1 MEIHS
6 VSHIAIGVRDMEKA
20 LAFYRDVLGMRVTL
34 DTPEEFPGIGGAEP
48 LRRRGVYLR
57 WGEGPHA
64 SFVVL
69 DEQLSTPPF
78 GEPAKLFQVG
88 VHHVSFWVDDVDA
101 YLERAREAGFEVVV
115 PAANGDTLAYGEATG
130 GVVRTAFLSDADGNY
145 VQLDQRAG
153 N

>member
-1 MEIHS
+1 MEIHA

-20 LAFYRDVLGMRVTL
+20 LVFYRDVLGMRVTL
-34 DTPEEFPGIGGAEP
+34 DTPEELPSIGGGAP
-48 LRRRGVYLR
+48 MKRRGVYLR

-88 VHHVSFWVDDVDA
+88 VHHVSFWVDDVGA

-115 PAANGDTLAYGEATG
+115 PAADGDTLAYGEAPG

-145 VQLDQRAG
+145 VQLDERVG
-153 N
+153 G

>member
-1 MEIHS
+1 MQIHS

-34 DTPEEFPGIGGAEP
+34 DTPEEFPGIGGADP

-57 WGEGPHA
+57 WGEGSHA

-69 DEQLSTPPF
+69 DEQQSAPPF
-78 GEPAKLFQVG
+78 GEPARLFQVG

-101 YLERAREAGFEVVV
+101 YLERAREQGFEVVV
-115 PAANGDTLAYGEATG
+115 PASDGDTLAYGETSG
-130 GVVRTAFLSDADGNY
+130 GVVRTAFLQDADGNY
-145 VQLDQRAG
+145 VQLDQRVG
-153 N
+153 G